1 MSDRAGGL
9 ATRLAA
15 MAALAAASVLL
26 SGCAALVV
34 GGAVTA
40 VAVAE
45 DRRTPG
51 TILDDQTIETRAVL
65 RVKNRYADQ
74 VHVNIT
80 SFNKHIL
87 ISGEAATEAIRSGVE
102 AEVRAVAPNAVRI
115 HNEMV
120 VGPQATLLSISND
133 TRLTALVKS
142 RFVADRRFQAN
153 HVKVVTESGTVYL
166 MGLVTRTEGDAAA
179 EVAAST
185 AGVRRVVKL
194 FEFLD

>member
-1 MSDRAGGL
+1 MSDRAVGW

-15 MAALAAASVLL
+15 MAALAAASMLL

-40 VAVAE
+40 VAVVE

-102 AEVRAVAPNAVRI
+102 SEVRAVAPNAARVY
-115 HNEMV
+115 NEMV
-120 VGPQATLLSISND
+120 VGPRPTLMSITND

-142 RFVADRRFQAN
+142 RFVPDRRFQAN

-166 MGLVTRTEGDAAA
+166 MGLVTRAEGDAAA

>member
-1 MSDRAGGL
+1 MSDRTGGL
-9 ATRLAA
+9 TACLAA
-15 MAALAAASVLL
+15 VMALAAVSLLL
-26 SGCAALVV
+26 SGCAALAV

-51 TILDDQTIETRAVL
+51 TILDDQAIETRAL
-65 RVKNRYADQ
+65 FRVKNRFADQ
-74 VHVNIT
+74 VHVNVT
-80 SFNKHIL
+80 SFNKRVL
-87 ISGEAATEAIRSGVE
+87 ITGEAATEAIRSGVE
-102 AEVRAVAPNAVRI
+102 AEVRAVAPNAIRI

-120 VGPQATLLSISND
+120 VGPQATILSISND
-133 TRLTALVKS
+133 ARLTALIKS
-142 RFVADRRFQAN
+142 RFVTDRRFQAN
-153 HVKVVTESGTVYL
+153 HVKVLTESGTVYL
-166 MGLVTRTEGDAAA
+166 MGLVTRAEGNAAA